1 MICSATRDLF
11 PALLDRRTL
20 TSEHTEARAHLATCP
35 DCQREFAAL
44 QQTLT
49 TLDTMPTPT
58 PSPRLRQNFYTMLA
72 EEKHAVASVHPAS
85 AHVVREPQ
93 ARRFSLLTLILSP
106 LAACALVALG
116 FFAGTRS
123 VPAGPS
129 ATEDAT
135 ARKFAQLEQQL
146 GDMKK
151 LMAISIIQQQQ
162 ASPTNERLQ
171 EVLVAARAEN
181 ASEKV
186 LNDLLAAL
194 AFDPSANVRLRALE
208 ALYPHAESKTVRDG
222 ILATL
227 PREQNP
233 LVQLEMIDFVA
244 SAHDRAAAPALEKM
258 AKSDT
263 IDRSVRDAAR
273 RALAQL

>member
-1 MICSATRDLF
+1 MNCTSARDTF
-11 PALLDRRTL
+11 PALLDRRTAA
-20 TSEHTEARAHLATCP
+20 SAHAEARAHLAACP

-44 QQTLT
+44 SQTLAA
-49 TLDTMPTPT
+49 LDAMPTPA
-58 PSPRLRQNFYTMLA
+58 PSPRLRQNFYAMLE
-72 EEKHAVASVHPAS
+72 EEKNSAASVHTAAS
-85 AHVVREPQ
+85 RTQ
-93 ARRFSLLTLILSP
+93 RTRRFSLLAWILSP
-106 LAACALVALG
+106 VAACALVALG
-116 FFAGTRS
+116 FFAGARTL
-123 VPAGPS
+123 PT
-129 ATEDAT
+129 ATAPGEDAT
-135 ARKFAQLEQQL
+135 TRKLAQLEKQL

-162 ASPTNERLQ
+162 ASPTNDRLR
-171 EVLVAARAEN
+171 EVLVAARTEH

-208 ALYPHAESKTVRDG
+208 ALYPHAENQAVRDG

-233 LVQLEMIDFVA
+233 LVQIEMIDFVA
-244 SAHDRAAAPALEKM
+244 SSHDRAAAPALEKM
-258 AKSDT
+258 AQNEA

>member
-1 MICSATRDLF
+1 
-11 PALLDRRTL
+11 
-20 TSEHTEARAHLATCP
+20 
-35 DCQREFAAL
+35 
-44 QQTLT
+44 
-49 TLDTMPTPT
+49 
-58 PSPRLRQNFYTMLA
+58 MLE
-72 EEKHAVASVHPAS
+72 EEKHSAASVRSPAPPLPGTRT
-85 AHVVREPQ
+85 A
-93 ARRFSLLTLILSP
+93 ARFAWLLSP

-116 FFAGTRS
+116 FLAGARTAPTAS
-123 VPAGPS
+123 PAG
-129 ATEDAT
+129 EDAT
-135 ARKFAQLEQQL
+135 ARKFAQLEKQL

-171 EVLVAARAEN
+171 EVLVAARTEN

-208 ALYPHAESKTVRDG
+208 ALYPHADHQAVRAG

-244 SAHDRAAAPALEKM
+244 SAHDRAAAPALEKI
-258 AKSDT
+258 AQNAA

>member
-1 MICSATRDLF
+1 MTCTATRDLF
-11 PALLDRRTL
+11 PSLLDRRTL
-20 TSEHTEARAHLATCP
+20 ASEHAEARTHLAACP

-44 QQTLT
+44 NHTLNA
-49 TLDTMPTPT
+49 LDTMPTPS
-58 PSPRLRQNFYTMLA
+58 PSPRLRQNFYAMLA
-72 EEKHAVASVHPAS
+72 EEKHAVASVPTVSTHA
-85 AHVVREPQ
+85 VREAQP
-93 ARRFSLLTLILSP
+93 RRFSLLTLILSP

-116 FFAGTRS
+116 FFAGTRTAPTS
-123 VPAGPS
+123 S
-129 ATEDAT
+129 APGEDPT
-135 ARKFAQLEQQL
+135 TRKLARLEQQL

-181 ASEKV
+181 ASEKI

-208 ALYPHAESKTVRDG
+208 ALYPHAESQTVRDG

-258 AKSDT
+258 AKNES
-263 IDRSVRDAAR
+263 INRSVRDAAR

>member
-1 MICSATRDLF
+1 MNCTAARDLF
-11 PALLDRRTL
+11 PSLLDRRTL
-20 TSEHTEARAHLATCP
+20 NSEHTEVRAHLAACP

-44 QQTLT
+44 NHTLNA
-49 TLDTMPTPT
+49 LDTMPTPS
-58 PSPRLRQNFYTMLA
+58 PSPRLRQNFYAMLA
-72 EEKHAVASVHPAS
+72 EEKHPVASVRPAS
-85 AHVVREPQ
+85 THAVREPP
-93 ARRFSLLTLILSP
+93 ARRFSLLTLLLSP

-116 FFAGTRS
+116 FFVGTRS

-129 ATEDAT
+129 ATEDTT
-135 ARKFAQLEQQL
+135 ARQFAQLEQQL

-186 LNDLLAAL
+186 LYDLLAAL

-227 PREQNP
+227 TREQNP

-258 AKSDT
+258 ARNET

-273 RALAQL
+273 RALVQL

>member
-1 MICSATRDLF
+1 MNCPTAR
-11 PALLDRRTL
+11 ALLPDLLDARTPAGA
-20 TSEHTEARAHLATCP
+20 HADARAHLASCP
-35 DCQREFAAL
+35 ECQREFSALSQTLAAL
-44 QQTLT
+44 DAL
-49 TLDTMPTPT
+49 PTPAPT
-58 PSPRLRQNFYTMLA
+58 PRLRTNFYAMLE
-72 EEKHAVASVHPAS
+72 EEKHSAASVRSPAPPLPGTRR
-85 AHVVREPQ
+85 A
-93 ARRFSLLTLILSP
+93 ARFAWLLSP

-116 FFAGTRS
+116 FLAGARTAPTAS
-123 VPAGPS
+123 PAG
-129 ATEDAT
+129 EDAT
-135 ARKFAQLEQQL
+135 ARKFAQLEKQL

-171 EVLVAARAEN
+171 EVLVAARTEN

-208 ALYPHAESKTVRDG
+208 ALYPHADHQAVRAG

-244 SAHDRAAAPALEKM
+244 SAHDRAAAPALEKI
-258 AKSDT
+258 AQNAAF
-263 IDRSVRDAAR
+263 DRSVRDAAR

>member
-1 MICSATRDLF
+1 
-11 PALLDRRTL
+11 
-20 TSEHTEARAHLATCP
+20 
-35 DCQREFAAL
+35 
-44 QQTLT
+44 
-49 TLDTMPTPT
+49 
-58 PSPRLRQNFYTMLA
+58 
-72 EEKHAVASVHPAS
+72 
-85 AHVVREPQ
+85 
-93 ARRFSLLTLILSP
+93 
-106 LAACALVALG
+106 
-116 FFAGTRS
+116 
-123 VPAGPS
+123 
-129 ATEDAT
+129 
-135 ARKFAQLEQQL
+135 
-146 GDMKK
+146 MKK

-171 EVLVAARAEN
+171 EVLVAARTEN

-208 ALYPHAESKTVRDG
+208 ALYPHADHQAVRAG

-244 SAHDRAAAPALEKM
+244 SAHDRAAAPALEKI
-258 AKSDT
+258 AQNAAF
-263 IDRSVRDAAR
+263 DRSVRDAAR

>member
-1 MICSATRDLF
+1 MNCPTARALF
-11 PALLDRRTL
+11 PELLDARTPAGA
-20 TSEHTEARAHLATCP
+20 HADARAHLASCP
-35 DCQREFAAL
+35 ECQREFSALNQTLAAL
-44 QQTLT
+44 DAL
-49 TLDTMPTPT
+49 PTPAPT
-58 PSPRLRQNFYTMLA
+58 PRLRTNFYAMLE
-72 EEKHAVASVHPAS
+72 EEKHSAASVRSPATPLPGTPR
-85 AHVVREPQ
+85 A
-93 ARRFSLLTLILSP
+93 ARFASLLSP

-116 FFAGTRS
+116 FLAGARTAPTAS
-123 VPAGPS
+123 PAG
-129 ATEDAT
+129 EDAT
-135 ARKFAQLEQQL
+135 ARKFAQLEKQL

-171 EVLVAARAEN
+171 EVLVAARTEN

-208 ALYPHAESKTVRDG
+208 ALYPHADHQAVRAG

-244 SAHDRAAAPALEKM
+244 SAHDRAAAPALEKI
-258 AKSDT
+258 AQNAAF
-263 IDRSVRDAAR
+263 DRSVRDAAR